1 MTFRQKPK
9 GWLSEAAS
17 WRGNE
22 QELGGGGGGGAILT
36 GDHKGNGLEE
46 LQGVGG
52 AIENDMANFAFF

>member
-1 MTFRQKPK
+1 MSRN
-9 GWLSEAAS
+9 W
-17 WRGNE
+17 
-22 QELGGGGGGGAILT
+22 GGGGGGGAILT